1 MTATASYNNATK
13 VITVESNGLPAPVSF
28 GTFPND
34 NNPNTVTEQ
43 DFDHDFLYRG
53 GTFGIARTFDS
64 NGYTHDGFVRR
75 ITISTNDLTLFTGGN
90 PHIAVNDNL
99 FVNFSDGL
107 KQKFVFKSTTF
118 TSIAGECWL
127 SSDTSLDFIVDA
139 QATTPVSGTYEYF
152 DQRNGR
158 IETPLGNIGISGNGV
173 AIFNPSAG
181 AGLNPP
187 SGFSW
192 VAAGDLPFVSS
203 GEDSCGGHPE
213 QTGQYH
219 YHDPHFLDCWKSG
232 GAIASYNDY
241 YGSTQYNGN
250 NIRHPDGHSKII
262 GIAYD
267 GFPIYGPYG
276 YNTPFD
282 NLSGTRTMRTSY
294 AVRDSEVAGRPD
306 YGSTTDNPPAGTLME
321 DYEYLEGTGD
331 LDTHNGRF
339 AITPEYQDGTYA
351 YFLTVDENNVDNT
364 KFPYIIG
371 NTTRET
377 IDTTFTVSP
386 VQQGGGGGGGD
397 GGGGGPAPILSFTLQ
412 PANVSVNANQTAT
425 FTVQKL
431 VSPEDGPV
439 SFQWYRS
446 TDGGFAFAA
455 VTGATTNAYSVT
467 ALSYM
472 TGYKYRCRIIGPI
485 GAPQPASNSPLDS
498 NAATLTVLG
507 GGGSGSTANRFDSTS
522 STMDSTLQT
531 YDGT

>member
-1 MTATASYNNATK
+1 MAATASYNQATK
-13 VITVESNGLPAPVSF
+13 VITVESDGLPAPVSF

-34 NNPNTVTEQ
+34 NNPNTVVEQ
-43 DFDHDFLYRG
+43 DFDHDFIYRG
-53 GTFGIARTFDS
+53 GTFGIARTFDN

-75 ITISTNDLTLFTGGN
+75 VTISANDLTLFTGGN
-90 PHIAVNDNL
+90 PDIAVEDNI

-118 TSIAGECWL
+118 TSIDGECWL
-127 SSDTSLDFIVDA
+127 SSDTTLDFIVEE
-139 QATTPVSGTYEYF
+139 QATTPVSGTYEYY

-158 IETPLGNIGISGNGV
+158 VSTPLGNIGIAGNGV

-192 VAAGDLPFVSS
+192 VAAGDLPFVNS

-213 QTGQYH
+213 QGGQYH

-232 GAIASYNDY
+232 GSIASYNDY
-241 YGSTQYNGN
+241 YGATQYNGN

-276 YNTPFD
+276 YSTPFD

-321 DYEYLEGTGD
+321 DYEYIEGTGD
-331 LDTHNGRF
+331 LDSHNGRF

-371 NTTRET
+371 LTTRET
-377 IDTTFTVSP
+377 IDTTFTVEP
-386 VQQGGGGGGGD
+386 VQQGGGGDQGGGD
-397 GGGGGPAPILSFTLQ
+397 GGVVPILSFTLQ
-412 PANVSVNANQTAT
+412 PASVSVNSGQTAT

-439 SFQWYRS
+439 SFQWYKS
-446 TDGGFAFAA
+446 TDGGFAFSA
-455 VTGATTNAYSVT
+455 VTGATTNTLAVT
-467 ALSYM
+467 ALPYM

-485 GAPQPASNSPLDS
+485 GGTTASNSPLDS
-498 NAATLTVLG
+498 QAATLTVLG

-522 STMDSTLQT
+522 STLDSTLQT

>member
-1 MTATASYNNATK
+1 MAATATYNNATK
-13 VITVESNGLPAPVSF
+13 VVTVASTLLPAPVLT

-34 NNPNTVTEQ
+34 NNPNTIQEK

-64 NGYTHDGFVRR
+64 NGYTHDGYVKR
-75 ITISTNDLTLFTGGN
+75 ITISVNDLTLFTGIS
-90 PHIAVNDNL
+90 PSIAVNDHIM
-99 FVNFSDGL
+99 VVFSDGL
-107 KQKFVFKSTTF
+107 KQKFLFKSTTF

-139 QATTPVSGTYEYF
+139 QATSPVSGTYEYF

-158 IETPLGNIGISGNGV
+158 GATPLGQIGISGNGV

-192 VAAGDLPFVSS
+192 VAAGDLPFVNS

-213 QTGQYH
+213 QNGIYH
-219 YHDPHFLDCWKSG
+219 YHDPHFLDCWRAGS
-232 GAIASYNDY
+232 AMASYNDY
-241 YGSTQYNGN
+241 YGGTQFNGD
-250 NIRHPDGHSKII
+250 NIRHPDGHSKLI
-262 GIAYD
+262 GIAFD

-276 YNTPFD
+276 YDTPFN

-294 AVRDSEVAGRPD
+294 AVRDTEAPGRPD
-306 YGSTTDNPPAGTLME
+306 YGSTSDNPPAGTLME
-321 DYEYLEGTGD
+321 DYEYVEGTGD
-331 LDTHNGRF
+331 LDIHNGRF

-351 YFLTVDENNVDNT
+351 YFLTVDETNVDNT

-371 NTTRET
+371 NTTREI
-377 IDTTFTVSP
+377 IDTTFTVETP
-386 VQQGGGGGGGD
+386 AAGGGGGAGD
-397 GGGGGPAPILSFTLQ
+397 GPLPVLSFVAQ
-412 PANVSVNANQTAT
+412 PQNVTVNAGETAT
-425 FTVQKL
+425 FTVQKF

-439 SFQWYRS
+439 AFQWYRS

-455 VTGATTNAYSVT
+455 VTGATTDTYAVT

-472 TGYKYRCRIIGPI
+472 TGYRYRCRIAGPI
-485 GAPQPASNSPLDS
+485 GAPAAATNSPLDS
-498 NAATLTVLG
+498 QSATLTVT
-507 GGGSGSTANRFDSTS
+507 GGGSSGSTDNRFDSTS
-522 STMDSTLQT
+522 STMDSTTQT

>member
-1 MTATASYNNATK
+1 MAATASFDNSTK
-13 VITVESNGLPAPVSF
+13 VITVASDMLPAPVVP

-34 NNPNTVTEQ
+34 NNPNTITEK

-64 NGYTHDGFVRR
+64 NGYTHDGYIKRV
-75 ITISTNDLTLFTGGN
+75 TISVNDLTLFTGPS
-90 PHIAVNDNL
+90 PHIAENDHIM
-99 FVNFSDGL
+99 VVFSDGE
-107 KQKFVFKSTTF
+107 KRKFVFKSTTF

-127 SSDTSLDFIVDA
+127 SSDDALDFIVDV

-158 IETPLGNIGISGNGV
+158 SEVPLGQIGIAGNGV

-192 VAAGDLPFVSS
+192 VAAGDLSFVNT
-203 GEDSCGGHPE
+203 GDDSCGGHPQQE
-213 QTGQYH
+213 GIYH
-219 YHDPHFLDCWKSG
+219 YHDPDFLGCWQAGSSM
-232 GAIASYNDY
+232 ATYNDY
-241 YGSTQYNGN
+241 YGSTQYNGD

-262 GIAYD
+262 GIAFD

-282 NLSGTRTMRTSY
+282 NLSGSRVMRTSY
-294 AVRDSEVAGRPD
+294 AVRDTEAPGRPD
-306 YGSTTDNPPAGTLME
+306 YGNNNDNPPAGTLME
-321 DYEYLEGTGD
+321 DYEYVEGTGD
-331 LDTHNGRF
+331 LDIHNGRF

-351 YFLTVDENNVDNT
+351 YFLTVDETDVAVT

-371 NTTRET
+371 TTTRET
-377 IDTTFTVSP
+377 IDTAFTVEAVAGS
-386 VQQGGGGGGGD
+386 GGGD
-397 GGGGGPAPILSFTLQ
+397 GGGDGPLPVLSFALQ
-412 PANVSVNANQTAT
+412 PQNATVNAGETAT
-425 FTVQKL
+425 FTITKL

-439 SFQWYRS
+439 AYQWYRS

-455 VTGATTNAYSVT
+455 ITGATTNTYAVT

-472 TGYKYRCRIIGPI
+472 TGYRFRCRISGPI
-485 GAPQPASNSPLDS
+485 GAPAAAENSPLDS
-498 NAATLTVLG
+498 NAVTLTVT
-507 GGGSGSTANRFDSTS
+507 GGGSGGSTDNRFDSTS

>member
-1 MTATASYNNATK
+1 MTATATFNQATK
-13 VITVESNGLPAPVSF
+13 VITVESNALPSPVAF
-28 GTFPND
+28 GTFPNA

-90 PHIAVNDNL
+90 PHIAVDDNI

-276 YNTPFD
+276 YNIPFD

>member
-1 MTATASYNNATK
+1 MAATASYNQATK
-13 VITVESNGLPAPVSF
+13 VITVESDGLPAPVSF

-34 NNPNTVTEQ
+34 NNPNTVVEQ

-53 GTFGIARTFDS
+53 GSFGIARTFDN

-75 ITISTNDLTLFTGGN
+75 VTISVNDLTLFTGGN
-90 PHIAVNDNL
+90 PSIAENDNIM
-99 FVNFSDGL
+99 VVFSDGL

-118 TSIAGECWL
+118 TSIEGECWL
-127 SSDTSLDFIVDA
+127 SSDTTLDFIVEE
-139 QATTPVSGTYEYF
+139 QATTPVSGTYEYY

-158 IETPLGNIGISGNGV
+158 VSTPLGNIGIAGNGV

-192 VAAGDLPFVSS
+192 VAAGDLTFVNS

-213 QTGQYH
+213 QNGIYH

-232 GAIASYNDY
+232 SSMASYNDY
-241 YGSTQYNGN
+241 YGATQYNGD

-262 GIAYD
+262 GIAFD

-276 YNTPFD
+276 YDVPFD
-282 NLSGTRTMRTSY
+282 NLSGTRTMRTGY
-294 AVRDSEVAGRPD
+294 AVRDTEVAGRPD
-306 YGSTTDNPPAGTLME
+306 YGNTADNPPAGTLME
-321 DYEYLEGTGD
+321 DYEYIEGTGD
-331 LDTHNGRF
+331 LDLHNGRF

-351 YFLTVDENNVDNT
+351 YFLTVDETNTDIT
-364 KFPYIIG
+364 KFPFIVG
-371 NTTRET
+371 LKTRET
-377 IDTTFTVSP
+377 IDTTFTSETP
-386 VQQGGGGGGGD
+386 AAGGGGGAGD
-397 GGGGGPAPILSFTLQ
+397 GPAPVLSFSLQ
-412 PANVSVNANQTAT
+412 PQNATVNAGETAT
-425 FTVQKL
+425 FTVTKL

-439 SFQWYRS
+439 AYQWYRS

-455 VTGATTNAYSVT
+455 ITGATTNTYSVT

-472 TGYKYRCRIIGPI
+472 TGYKYRCRIAGPI
-485 GAPQPASNSPLDS
+485 GAPQAASNSPLDS
-498 NAATLTVLG
+498 NAVTLTVTG
-507 GGGSGSTANRFDSTS
+507 TGSGGSTDNRFDSTS
-522 STMDSTLQT
+522 STLDSTLQT

>member
-1 MTATASYNNATK
+1 MAATATFNNATK
-13 VITVESNGLPAPVSF
+13 VITVASDMLPAPVIP

-34 NNPNTVTEQ
+34 NNPNTIQEK

-64 NGYTHDGFVRR
+64 NGYTHDGYIKRV
-75 ITISTNDLTLFTGGN
+75 TISVNDLTLFTGIS
-90 PHIAVNDNL
+90 PHIQVGDHL
-99 FVNFSDGL
+99 MVVFSDGL
-107 KQKFVFKSTTF
+107 KQKFVFKGTTF

-127 SSDTSLDFIVDA
+127 STDTSLDFIVDA

-158 IETPLGNIGISGNGV
+158 SATPLGQIGVSGNGV

-192 VAAGDLPFVSS
+192 VAAGESPFVNS

-213 QTGQYH
+213 QNGIYH
-219 YHDPHFLDCWKSG
+219 YHDPHFLDCWKAGSSM
-232 GAIASYNDY
+232 ASYNDY
-241 YGSTQYNGN
+241 YGATQFNGD

-262 GIAYD
+262 GIAFD

-276 YNTPFD
+276 YDTPFD
-282 NLSGTRTMRTSY
+282 NLSGTRTMRTGY
-294 AVRDSEVAGRPD
+294 AVKDTEAPGRPD
-306 YGSTTDNPPAGTLME
+306 YGNTNDNPPAGTLME
-321 DYEYLEGTGD
+321 DWEYVEGVGD
-331 LDTHNGRF
+331 LDIHNGRF

-351 YFLTVDENNVDNT
+351 YFLTVDESDPDIT
-364 KFPYIIG
+364 KFPFIIG

-377 IDTTFTVSP
+377 IDTTFTVETP
-386 VQQGGGGGGGD
+386 DTGGGGGGG
-397 GGGGGPAPILSFTLQ
+397 GGPLPVLSFTLQ
-412 PANVSVNANQTAT
+412 PQNATVNAGETAT
-425 FTVQKL
+425 FTVTKL

-439 SFQWYRS
+439 AYQWYRS

-455 VTGATTNAYSVT
+455 ITGATTNTYAVT

-472 TGYKYRCRIIGPI
+472 TGYRFRCRISGPI
-485 GAPQPASNSPLDS
+485 GAPAAAENSPLDS
-498 NAATLTVLG
+498 NAVTLTVT
-507 GGGSGSTANRFDSTS
+507 GGGSGGSTDNRFDSTS

>member
-1 MTATASYNNATK
+1 MAATASYNNATK
-13 VITVESNGLPAPVSF
+13 VITVESDGLPAPVSF

-34 NNPNTVTEQ
+34 NNPNTVIEQ

-53 GTFGIARTFDS
+53 GSFGIARTFDS

-90 PHIAVNDNL
+90 PHIAVDDNIM
-99 FVNFSDGL
+99 VVFSDGL

-241 YGSTQYNGN
+241 YGATQYNGN

-276 YNTPFD
+276 YSTPFD

-321 DYEYLEGTGD
+321 DYEYIEGTGD

-339 AITPEYQDGTYA
+339 SITPEYQDGTYA

-386 VQQGGGGGGGD
+386 VQQGGGGD
-397 GGGGGPAPILSFTLQ
+397 QGGGGGIAPILSFTLQ

-439 SFQWYRS
+439 SYQWYRS

-455 VTGATTNAYSVT
+455 VTGATTNTYAVT

-485 GAPQPASNSPLDS
+485 GAPAASNSPLDS

-507 GGGSGSTANRFDSTS
+507 GGGSGDTANRFDSTS

>member
-1 MTATASYNNATK
+1 MAATASFDNSTK
-13 VITVESNGLPAPVSF
+13 VITVASTLLPAPVLT

-34 NNPNTVTEQ
+34 NNPNTIQEK

-53 GTFGIARTFDS
+53 GTFGIARTFDN
-64 NGYTHDGFVRR
+64 NGYTHDGYIKRV
-75 ITISTNDLTLFTGGN
+75 TISVNDLTLFTGIS
-90 PHIAVNDNL
+90 PDIAVDDHIM
-99 FVNFSDGL
+99 VVFSDGL
-107 KQKFVFKSTTF
+107 KQKFVFKGTTF

-127 SSDTSLDFIVDA
+127 STDTSLDFIVDA

-158 IETPLGNIGISGNGV
+158 SATPLGQIGVSGNGV

-192 VAAGDLPFVSS
+192 VAAGESPFVNS

-213 QTGQYH
+213 QNGIYH

-232 GAIASYNDY
+232 SSMASYNDY
-241 YGSTQYNGN
+241 YGATQYNGD

-262 GIAYD
+262 GIAFD

-276 YNTPFD
+276 YDVPFD
-282 NLSGTRTMRTSY
+282 NLSGTRTMRTGY
-294 AVRDSEVAGRPD
+294 AVRDTEVAGRPD
-306 YGSTTDNPPAGTLME
+306 YGNTADNPPAGTLME
-321 DYEYLEGTGD
+321 DYEYIEGTGD
-331 LDTHNGRF
+331 LDLHNGRF

-351 YFLTVDENNVDNT
+351 YFLTVDETNTDIT
-364 KFPYIIG
+364 KFPFIVG
-371 NTTRET
+371 LKTRET
-377 IDTTFTVSP
+377 IDTTFTSETP
-386 VQQGGGGGGGD
+386 AAGGGGGAGD
-397 GGGGGPAPILSFTLQ
+397 GPAPVLSFSLQ
-412 PANVSVNANQTAT
+412 PQNATVNAGETAT
-425 FTVQKL
+425 FTVTKL

-439 SFQWYRS
+439 AYQWYRS

-455 VTGATTNAYSVT
+455 ITGATTNTYSVT

-472 TGYKYRCRIIGPI
+472 TGYKYRCRIAGPI
-485 GAPQPASNSPLDS
+485 GAPQAASNSPLDS
-498 NAATLTVLG
+498 NAVTLTVTG
-507 GGGSGSTANRFDSTS
+507 TGSGGSTDNRFDSTS
-522 STMDSTLQT
+522 STLDSTLQT